1 MLDHKE
7 NLALRIGAIM
17 HNMESLCGPA
27 VRETRSDEASNACN
41 IATGFPGDV
50 INHMAERWTSHL
62 DSGADSRPQQTPDSM
77 LRRCLLMSKDREKK
91 PDPDQM
97 LKDRR
102 KMTDRAADVF
112 MKYVAGFNNEH
123 DLLASEMTL
132 ILALAIEMVSRYET
146 ESQYKELSGND

>member
-1 MLDHKE
+1 
-7 NLALRIGAIM
+7 
-17 HNMESLCGPA
+17 
-27 VRETRSDEASNACN
+27 
-41 IATGFPGDV
+41 
-50 INHMAERWTSHL
+50 
-62 DSGADSRPQQTPDSM
+62 
-77 LRRCLLMSKDREKK
+77 
-91 PDPDQM
+91 M